1 MNINFFKKIES
12 KFYDNISIE
21 KLTMPSEIVEIVE
34 EFAPENF
41 DFNMNPQKKR
51 YALRSSTNTN
61 SLIKENLQ
69 QIQNSL
75 NDSDSDDENEKNR
88 YLKLE
93 LANKE
98 LEILE
103 LKEKNDALEK
113 VTNALKEY
121 NAVLEVVFKNVD
133 EYEKLCK
140 SLNYSNYREIV
151 KKEMI
156 LIKPHKLP
164 DSMDLIPLYIRTSCK
179 YVYTLKSGVEKSYA
193 DKINKTSYYN
203 ETLLMLQ
210 KLFTGV
216 IIILYIYYFIGL
228 K

>member
-1 MNINFFKKIES
+1 
-12 KFYDNISIE
+12 
-21 KLTMPSEIVEIVE
+21 MPTDIVEIVE

-41 DFNMNPQKKR
+41 DHNISPKKR
-51 YALRSSTNTN
+51 YALRSTANIS
-61 SLIKENLQ
+61 SLKKDNLR
-69 QIQNSL
+69 QIQNAL
-75 NDSDSDDENEKNR
+75 NDSDDDDDKNDDKNR
-88 YLKLE
+88 YLKLD

-113 VTNALKEY
+113 VTNAMKEY
-121 NAVLEVVFKNVD
+121 NAVLEIVFKNVE

-140 SLNYSNYREIV
+140 SLTYSNYREIV

-164 DSMDLIPLYIRTSCK
+164 HSIDILPLHIRTSCN
-179 YVYTLKSGVEKSYA
+179 YVYILKKNVEKDYA

-203 ETLLMLQ
+203 EALLNLQ
-210 KLFTGV
+210 KIFTV
-216 IIILYIYYFIGL
+216 IIITLYIYYFIGL

>member
-1 MNINFFKKIES
+1 M
-12 KFYDNISIE
+12 D
-21 KLTMPSEIVEIVE
+21 
-34 EFAPENF
+34 
-41 DFNMNPQKKR
+41 
-51 YALRSSTNTN
+51 
-61 SLIKENLQ
+61 
-69 QIQNSL
+69 
-75 NDSDSDDENEKNR
+75 
-88 YLKLE
+88 

-103 LKEKNDALEK
+103 LKEKNDRLEK
-113 VTNALKEY
+113 ISNTLKEY
-121 NAVLEVVFKNVD
+121 NAVLEVVFKNVE

-164 DSMDLIPLYIRTSCK
+164 ESLDILPLHIRTSCN

-203 ETLLMLQ
+203 ASLLMIQ
-210 KLFTGV
+210 KLFTLV
-216 IIILYIYYFIGL
+216 IITLYIYYFIGL